1 MQRHLPSPRTQEP
14 AVWSALWP
22 LSATV
27 PVRAHTPQP
36 EDPPE
41 PGEPTPMPPEPSHEP
56 DEPEAP
62 PIGDPPAP
70 PGEVP
75 HAAPKCA
82 GVRVSS
88 EQLRIV

>member
-1 MQRHLPSPRTQEP
+1 MLRHLPSLPMQPSAAWVVLP
-14 AVWSALWP
+14 AI
-22 LSATV
+22 

-62 PIGDPPAP
+62 PIGDPPAQ

-75 HAAPKCA
+75 HAVPKA
-82 GVRVSS
+82 TGHGHRG
-88 EQLRIV
+88 ELRGL